1 MMNRRK
7 GGFTLIELL
16 VVIAIIAIL
25 ASILFPVFGRARENA
40 RKTSCLSNLK
50 QLGLGVQQY
59 TQDYDEKFP
68 NAGAN
73 WAAET
78 DRAYYKTPKNV
89 LMPYIK
95 SSQIWKCPSDSNWA
109 GSGGWGGISYASM
122 MDNWF
127 NGHYF
132 SADGGDQNDARWN
145 QWAALTY
152 GIGWRED
159 GEEKFDGKAIA
170 AVQDAVTK
178 PLFWDQICWHDGAS
192 PNNTQIA
199 CGNPARRNLVFA
211 DGHAK
216 HMTAIQ
222 YAPDPKTGINQPIPG
237 GPFSG

>member
-1 MMNRRK
+1 MKRSK
-7 GGFTLIELL
+7 GFTLIELL

-40 RKTSCLSNLK
+40 RKTACLSNLK
-50 QLGLGVQQY
+50 QLGLAVTQY

-145 QWAALTY
+145 QWSALTY
-152 GIGWRED
+152 GTGWRPD
-159 GEEKFDGKAIA
+159 GIENFDGKSIA
-170 AVQDAVTK
+170 AVQDTVTK
-178 PLFWDQICWHDGAS
+178 PLFWDQVCWHDGAS
-192 PNNTQIA
+192 PNNLQIA
-199 CGNPARRNLVFA
+199 CGNPGGRNLVFV

-216 HMTAIQ
+216 HMKAPQ
-222 YAPDPKTGINQPIPG
+222 YAPDNKTGINQPIPG